1 MAGAFDDLVPGSG
14 TGAFDDLVP
23 AKKKPGFLE
32 GLKQFGTRLIDTE
45 VEGIAQRR
53 RTDLLAGAE
62 RSNAATQAAITREST
77 SLNPA
82 EVEQAAQAAQAN
94 TRFQSAPANVLT
106 DAAGAGVDLAQ
117 DLAVSGAK
125 GVVGFGESAVGL
137 ADLATGWTGYTP
149 GGVLKDLAG
158 YDPEA
163 TKKFL
168 EGFNSDRGK
177 ADNAGLAKTK
187 GFVDTLAELGGN
199 PRLMAQQIFEALPGT
214 IGSGAIGGAVA
225 NRFASGFL
233 KEATSKGLVGA
244 AAQQYV
250 AKSMAD
256 NSARITKAVM
266 LAAAA
271 GEGAQSAG
279 SIAET
284 ARQAGR
290 DWEDYILPA
299 LGAGVGTA
307 AIGLGAGKLATKLGV
322 GDIETDIALRGTGLS
337 TGRTGPGSL
346 PERVVVEGLKEG
358 LLEEAPQSA
367 QEAGFENVALG
378 RPWDQGIAKATAM
391 GLATGAGMGGGHAA
405 VSRAGQQIQEQAGST
420 PVAESQAP
428 APSGPGD
435 GGVATTRAAAGPEP
449 TAAEK
454 ALLKPRNLTAL
465 DRVNEIDQEVE
476 AARTR
481 LADLNNPGSGYG
493 PMFDAERAELASKAV
508 DLEAERQG
516 ITKSWPAAVEGKPTD
531 FSTEAGARVQAKYAL
546 MDVGD
551 LQTSHDAD
559 LRPNPVYPT
568 ELQPRERD
576 RAASEMQISGIV
588 QKLDPA
594 RLGLSAD
601 AANGAP
607 IVGADG
613 LVESGNARTI
623 ALKRIY
629 QANGQKA
636 ADYKQ
641 FLKNNAAQFGLTPE
655 QIDAAAKPVLVRVR
669 TTPVNRAEFA
679 RQANASTVAMMSPSE
694 QGKADANR
702 IDSLEDLVPDESGD
716 FTNAAS
722 RPFIRRF
729 MARLPVTEQ
738 AGMIDSAG
746 NLSTTGYARVRNAV
760 LAKAYGDSPVLMR
773 MTESMDDNL
782 RNVSRALMMAA
793 PKVAQMREAV
803 GAGNR
808 FDADITPDLMAA
820 VEELSRLKEAGT
832 SVEDALAQAGMF
844 GDKYSPETR
853 DLLMFLAENARRPR
867 KMADFLV
874 AYMAAL
880 DSLGDPN
887 QGNLLGDTQAPAKA
901 DLMAAAK
908 RETQDAAQTPTQN
921 TQRGNPGQ
929 NAPAGGQAGNQSE
942 TALSR
947 GRGNEGPGPAGSQ
960 AGEVDKGKDWKLFG
974 QENGTLGIPR
984 ANMPQVAV
992 KLRPAMLAFLES
1004 RGIKHERV
1012 DVAANSLKPTQAEY
1026 SVSKTERAK
1035 GLADDRSDAS
1045 AVLVSSDGYVLDGH
1059 HRWLAKAQEGQP
1071 VNVIRFDAPIDRLLD
1086 VVRDFGG
1093 VTTSNESAVLQ
1104 QKRTQAVESF
1114 YAAAADLAQI
1124 MSRHTRAAMVPENT
1138 PDLMPTLVKL
1148 FGEAIKIVGTDLKR
1162 ATAWVKDRLKVMPEF
1177 KSKWNKIGSDLYQ
1190 KAALQALENPDSG
1203 ADDLLAAADAAPKL
1217 LLGENAPPKGKPV
1230 VLVFGGTFNPIHAG
1244 HVAAAESARQLLID
1258 AGYDVPTVIVSPSPQ
1273 RLMRAKSGAALSSL
1287 GDRTAMAKRA
1297 FAGLPWAEV
1306 TDKPSRDADSFT
1318 GKLKRTQQA
1327 DWVMAKYPNATI
1339 VSLTG
1344 QDSAPGHPPGY
1355 PSVYQ
1360 GDAGTSHEGY
1370 YYLAVPR
1377 DENDGKNISSSQIR
1391 AAIEAGEAVDPNV
1404 AAPEVVRYFKATKG
1418 KTSEIAIDQV
1428 LYDLDAP
1435 HFGMPKPPR
1444 SLNDNNPLLTP
1455 TDSKK
1460 TVEWGGQQV
1469 DRSVMRDDIENR
1481 AFEGKDPA
1489 PTSRKPIA
1497 YVMGGGGASGK
1508 GTILTLLTQQGVVD
1522 RAGAVHIDP
1531 DSIKGEIPEYEA
1543 ILAAGDSRAAEVV
1556 HEESSV
1562 LGKRVKKRAIGG
1574 KYDIILDVTLGEPKK
1589 GMQTL
1594 QELKDAGYEVRL
1606 FGVTIDPRIAV
1617 MRALIRANDT
1627 GRFVPIDMLLAAH
1640 KGFTPTFE
1648 KYAVLADEARLYD
1661 HSDGRHNLAE
1671 KRDGE
1676 LVILDPEEYNRAVE
1690 RSANVDENAST
1701 LRGIIGAP
1709 DRSAEAGATGVRQDP
1724 RQAGGSENQTPVGSD
1739 PRAQQGSPV
1748 AGNERGGQGGNGQ
1761 AAIGIGS
1768 PGAPDRANVN
1778 GPRSN
1783 NRTGDQGKG
1792 AGTAQA
1798 VDGKRRPGRVRPGT
1812 DGPDLFGDSGSDAGA
1827 APAGA
1832 MGQAGPGGVRG
1843 QDADGG
1849 GAEPGDRN
1857 GPSAPVPAGR
1867 DIPAK
1872 TGRNYEFGPDDLTYA
1887 GSWLVKAAAN
1897 VDAVELVKRLE
1908 AEGRQAT
1915 REEQAVLAKFIGWGS
1930 SEIANTIFGNKL
1942 DKVVAAKADYDAA
1955 IAAMDKLKRDWLNKG
1970 GQYRGSYADDG
1981 YYQAAKVLRAAGKLT
1996 EYQFPDRI
2004 SRAELEAVK
2013 PDAASQRWVDL
2024 RDRLKSALTPAEW
2037 AEASRSTQ
2045 YAHYTSK
2052 AVVKAMWGAM
2062 ERMGFKGGAILE
2074 PGAGIG
2080 VFPGLMPSSMAFN
2093 SAYTGI
2099 EFDGIT
2105 GAILK
2110 QLFPDERILVESF
2123 VDSKLP
2129 KNFYDVAAGNPPFS
2143 PSKILGD
2150 PEYAK
2155 QALALHDYFFAKTI
2169 DRVKPGGLVMFVTSR
2184 FTMDKL
2190 NDKARQYLADSA
2202 DLVGAIRLPQTA
2214 FKQNAGTDVV
2224 TDVLFLRKKV
2234 EGEKFDLGQPWAKS
2248 VPMTINGRSFPV
2260 NEYFHAHPEMVLG
2273 THSDEGSMQNS
2284 PEPQYT
2290 VKPLAGDIEAQFA
2303 KATESLPADIY
2314 KAELGSSAQ
2323 AAKVREIDFN
2333 PNAKKEGNYYV
2344 TPAGVLMVREGG
2356 VGVRVEGM
2364 SAKDMEIVK
2373 DIVPLRDALK
2383 QAHYDQLNDGAW
2395 EQSLAALQ
2403 AAYAKFTKKNGPINQ
2418 FTTKMVKT
2426 KTVDEETG
2434 ETYADEEARRTF
2446 TLLKKIEDDPDW
2458 TLLAALENVNDDTGA
2473 ITPSAFLSER
2483 VLGKPTEASVATP
2496 TDALLTVLNDVGSVD
2511 IPAIAHRINLSPAD
2525 TIEALGTAIY
2535 QDPSA
2540 GWLTADEYLS
2550 GNVKR
2555 KLKEAREAARADSR
2569 YERNVTALEAVQPAP
2584 LEPSKI
2590 NAAIGMNW
2598 IPGKVYQ
2605 QFLQDTAGVR
2615 ARIEWN
2621 ARAKAWIVEELG
2633 GGSTTGAT
2641 DDWGTT
2647 RRNATQ
2653 LMEAALT
2660 GREIRIET
2668 RDPETKKASFDAG
2681 ATELANQKLDA
2692 LREEFQKWLWKDQA
2706 RTTELVQLYN
2716 DKFNTT
2722 VPRSFDGRH
2731 LTLPG
2736 TSKRWSVFD
2745 HVKRGAWRII
2755 QSGNTY
2761 LAHAVGSG
2769 KTFQMVISAME
2780 QKRLGLIKKPMVVVP
2795 NHMLQQ
2801 FAREWQDLYPAAR
2814 LMVADEN
2821 NFHKDNRRRFVS
2833 RVALSDLDGVIITK
2847 DAFKLL
2853 DLDPE
2858 FKQKIINQQLEYMR
2872 AAYDEAGGNSRN
2884 LTLVEDGKNAKGEMT
2899 YKLDGGSKD
2908 RDPKIKQIE
2917 RQIERMEQKL
2927 MAATSSVGKDTN
2939 ARFDELGVDFL
2950 YVDEAHNYR
2959 KLDFT
2964 TNRQVKGI
2972 SPGGSDMA
2980 LDLFMKSR
2988 FIEEKRP
2995 GRSIVMASGTPVTN
3009 TIAELFT
3016 VQKFMDYAALEEKGI
3031 EDFDSWAAMFGREVT
3046 ALESN
3051 AAGKYEPVT
3060 RFAKFANVPEL
3071 TQMFREFADVLN
3083 SDHLAALLG
3092 DKRPKVEGGSRKI
3105 MTTPE
3110 TAQYMAFREELE
3122 QRVRISKEWKPS
3134 KDEPNNPDPIIRIIG
3149 DGRLA
3154 AIDMR
3159 FMRPGLPNDPDS
3171 KLNRLIDDVIRV
3183 HKETADLEYNDKAG
3197 KPEPNKGAAMMVF
3210 SDLGFGAG
3218 VAASRG
3224 FNARAWFEK
3233 RLRDA
3238 GVPMAQVAFMS
3249 DYKKSADKLKLFKD
3263 VNAGRIRILVGSSK
3277 NMGTGVNAQQRLK
3290 ALFHLDSPWYPADL
3304 EQREGPIVRQGNK
3317 NPLVQIYAYAAKG
3330 SYDETMW
3337 GMLAR
3342 KQYFIDQALSG
3353 DENLREIEDLD
3364 SQSQYALVAAM
3375 VAKDPRVLQLAGLRA
3390 DIAKMMRLYE
3400 GHEQQRSKFRNDYWN
3415 AQATVKWAQGKM
3427 AEAERAASKV
3437 IDLSGDKFSARVGGK
3452 DFTVRTEWAQAL
3464 IDRYKDL
3471 AGHAEMQ
3478 EQTVGSIS
3486 GYNVVFAGA
3495 KVGQEYSARLYLD
3508 TPEPVGLVYD
3518 ADTNLVGMTMRATNA
3533 LSALANMPAKLR
3545 ERIQEARAVMD
3556 AVQSRLETPFP
3567 MAGMLADKVR
3577 EADALEAAIASPT
3590 APEEEMSFE
3599 DALAGAALGG
3609 IPPMVLS
3616 RGTGGG
3622 MDVNV
3627 LQAIAQRIK
3636 STMPN
3641 MPTVR
3646 VLRSPAD
3653 APKALRDYIE
3663 RQGAWNDV
3671 DGAMHK
3677 GELYLFASGLPDAM
3691 RAEHVLA
3698 EHEAAHFGLRAILG
3712 SSLNGAMQIIYN
3724 NNPAVRRAATALQAR
3739 GKLTNAQATEEVLVD
3754 IPTAQLAKL
3763 TGWRKVVARIRDT
3776 LVARGYEAMAGK
3788 LSAWLDGSLT
3798 EQQRADLF
3806 AADLVRAA
3814 RGYVAG
3820 KVGGRYKVGS
3830 TGTRLSGTLADD
3842 VARQEKWLTA
3852 EAQARGYKDIDE
3864 LAEKDYPLFEK
3875 LAKLWRDRNPADMLL
3890 SRGAPAAPA
3899 VPAAP
3904 GPTATQR
3911 AETIIQTKVSS
3922 VKPIDALVRTLTRV
3936 TGIER
3941 MTGAVYNRAAYL
3953 LDRYTPEQIKAGV
3966 VSDYGVPESV
3976 IDQRAMMQ
3984 GRQRVQLRQAGN
3996 LLDKLSTLT
4005 REESRIAYE
4014 WMNETDPRTI
4024 YRMMQNLPDESV
4036 KVLMEVQ
4043 QMIDK
4048 LSKEAVRMGQLSP
4061 EAYEA
4066 NKFAYLRRSY
4076 AKYTLD
4082 QTAVE
4087 KAGRARAISILGD
4100 QYRGRGL
4107 TEAASMKQIQ
4117 NAAPE
4122 WWKRKM
4128 VAGKADVALKGE
4140 KFIRMERRAP
4150 NGAKTIPLAGMT
4162 GKQDGKLL
4170 EVQYHPVGAPMP
4182 ARYADWNQAGTFQ
4195 VRDVKGDQVVLWR
4208 DFTKD
4213 ERERMGEIDEARF
4226 AIAKTLQGMIHDV
4239 EVGRYLEWLAHTQ
4252 AKKDGE
4258 TIPGQVVEAS
4268 EAYGHVFKPGEWVKV
4283 PDSKIAGTTVL
4294 KYGKLAG
4301 RYLPGPVWN
4310 DLRQVVGGQF
4320 RPFGETYGKLLSMW
4334 KTSKTALSPAVH
4346 MNNVMSNLVMA
4357 DWHDVTAGHT
4367 AKALRILLGAHGRDA
4382 KGGLGRVGN
4391 VAAGV
4396 LGNRDREASLEIM
4409 NRYLDS
4415 GGDIG
4420 SWATNE
4426 ISQDQISPLLESLER
4441 ELAATNGGSAQAQV
4455 GIMAALQH
4463 ALMLR
4468 FPSAWDAAKNSKP
4481 GQVVAGEGK
4490 ALIDLYQAEDDVFRL
4505 AAWLKAKEEG
4515 RTDMEAGKVARKS
4528 FMDYHINAPWVQ
4540 ALRNSALPFIS
4551 YTYRA
4556 VPMMLETAAKK
4567 PHKLLKLM
4575 LLAGAVNALG
4585 VMIGGGGDD
4594 DERKLLPEE
4603 KAGRIWGMVP
4613 KLIRM
4618 PWNDV
4623 NGSPVYLDIRRFI
4636 PVGDVLDI
4644 GAGHA
4649 AVPLLPAMQPGGPL
4663 VILGEII
4670 ANRSMFTGKPI
4681 NLETDT
4687 GMQATGK
4694 VVDHLW
4700 KAFAPNILGLP
4711 GTYATTGVLD
4721 AAKGKT
4727 DAFGREQSTAQAVAS
4742 SFGVK
4747 LGSYPADV
4755 LRRNE
4760 RAKAAAQVMEID
4772 RNISALKR
4780 QRMTNRI
4787 SNEDFQDQV
4796 RAENEKK
4803 RKVMQELQEKV
4814 SP

>member
-1 MAGAFDDLVPGSG
+1 MPQIKGEQRGALVNFLAARGIEHAND
-14 TGAFDDLVP
+14 TVP
-23 AKKKPGFLE
+23 A
-32 GLKQFGTRLIDTE
+32 R
-45 VEGIAQRR
+45 
-53 RTDLLAGAE
+53 
-62 RSNAATQAAITREST
+62 
-77 SLNPA
+77 
-82 EVEQAAQAAQAN
+82 
-94 TRFQSAPANVLT
+94 
-106 DAAGAGVDLAQ
+106 
-117 DLAVSGAK
+117 
-125 GVVGFGESAVGL
+125 
-137 ADLATGWTGYTP
+137 
-149 GGVLKDLAG
+149 
-158 YDPEA
+158 
-163 TKKFL
+163 
-168 EGFNSDRGK
+168 
-177 ADNAGLAKTK
+177 
-187 GFVDTLAELGGN
+187 
-199 PRLMAQQIFEALPGT
+199 
-214 IGSGAIGGAVA
+214 
-225 NRFASGFL
+225 
-233 KEATSKGLVGA
+233 
-244 AAQQYV
+244 
-250 AKSMAD
+250 
-256 NSARITKAVM
+256 
-266 LAAAA
+266 
-271 GEGAQSAG
+271 
-279 SIAET
+279 
-284 ARQAGR
+284 
-290 DWEDYILPA
+290 
-299 LGAGVGTA
+299 
-307 AIGLGAGKLATKLGV
+307 
-322 GDIETDIALRGTGLS
+322 
-337 TGRTGPGSL
+337 
-346 PERVVVEGLKEG
+346 
-358 LLEEAPQSA
+358 
-367 QEAGFENVALG
+367 
-378 RPWDQGIAKATAM
+378 
-391 GLATGAGMGGGHAA
+391 
-405 VSRAGQQIQEQAGST
+405 
-420 PVAESQAP
+420 
-428 APSGPGD
+428 
-435 GGVATTRAAAGPEP
+435 
-449 TAAEK
+449 
-454 ALLKPRNLTAL
+454 
-465 DRVNEIDQEVE
+465 
-476 AARTR
+476 
-481 LADLNNPGSGYG
+481 
-493 PMFDAERAELASKAV
+493 
-508 DLEAERQG
+508 
-516 ITKSWPAAVEGKPTD
+516 
-531 FSTEAGARVQAKYAL
+531 
-546 MDVGD
+546 
-551 LQTSHDAD
+551 
-559 LRPNPVYPT
+559 
-568 ELQPRERD
+568 
-576 RAASEMQISGIV
+576 
-588 QKLDPA
+588 
-594 RLGLSAD
+594 
-601 AANGAP
+601 
-607 IVGADG
+607 
-613 LVESGNARTI
+613 
-623 ALKRIY
+623 
-629 QANGQKA
+629 
-636 ADYKQ
+636 
-641 FLKNNAAQFGLTPE
+641 
-655 QIDAAAKPVLVRVR
+655 
-669 TTPVNRAEFA
+669 
-679 RQANASTVAMMSPSE
+679 
-694 QGKADANR
+694 
-702 IDSLEDLVPDESGD
+702 
-716 FTNAAS
+716 
-722 RPFIRRF
+722 
-729 MARLPVTEQ
+729 
-738 AGMIDSAG
+738 
-746 NLSTTGYARVRNAV
+746 
-760 LAKAYGDSPVLMR
+760 
-773 MTESMDDNL
+773 
-782 RNVSRALMMAA
+782 
-793 PKVAQMREAV
+793 
-803 GAGNR
+803 
-808 FDADITPDLMAA
+808 
-820 VEELSRLKEAGT
+820 
-832 SVEDALAQAGMF
+832 
-844 GDKYSPETR
+844 
-853 DLLMFLAENARRPR
+853 
-867 KMADFLV
+867 
-874 AYMAAL
+874 
-880 DSLGDPN
+880 
-887 QGNLLGDTQAPAKA
+887 
-901 DLMAAAK
+901 
-908 RETQDAAQTPTQN
+908 
-921 TQRGNPGQ
+921 
-929 NAPAGGQAGNQSE
+929 
-942 TALSR
+942 
-947 GRGNEGPGPAGSQ
+947 
-960 AGEVDKGKDWKLFG
+960 
-974 QENGTLGIPR
+974 
-984 ANMPQVAV
+984 
-992 KLRPAMLAFLES
+992 
-1004 RGIKHERV
+1004 
-1012 DVAANSLKPTQAEY
+1012 SLKPTQAEY
-1026 SVSKTERAK
+1026 SRTKVDKFKETGAIGER
-1035 GLADDRSDAS
+1035 S
-1045 AVLVSSDGYVLDGH
+1045 VLVSSDGHVLDGH
-1059 HRWLAKAQEGQP
+1059 HQWLGMAELGQDIP
-1071 VNVIRFDAPIDRLLD
+1071 VIRLGAPIVQLLD
-1086 VVRDFGG
+1086 AVNEFPSVRRGEGGITVRD
-1093 VTTSNESAVLQ
+1093 
-1104 QKRTQAVESF
+1104 QAVSDF
-1114 YAAAADLAQI
+1114 KAALADLAQI
-1124 MSRHTRAAMVPENT
+1124 ATRNTRAAMIPEET
-1138 PDLMPTLVKL
+1138 PKLMETLVRL
-1148 FGEAIKIVGTDLKR
+1148 FDAAIKIVGTDMKAALR
-1162 ATAWVKDRLKVMPEF
+1162 YVKEQLRKDPE
-1177 KSKWNKIGSDLYQ
+1177 NKKLVNFIKESTYQ
-1190 KAALQALENPDSG
+1190 KAALQAIESQG
-1203 ADDLLAAADAAPKL
+1203 QADPFAGEAPTVAMIGGRAYDAKRDNFKPAAVKDFMDPGVLSRADGYVDKYFKNRPPVNLSQEDRARAEALLGPLMEKAAADKVAYDQKIIDIAA
-1217 LLGENAPPKGKPV
+1217 
-1230 VLVFGGTFNPIHAG
+1230 
-1244 HVAAAESARQLLID
+1244 
-1258 AGYDVPTVIVSPSPQ
+1258 
-1273 RLMRAKSGAALSSL
+1273 
-1287 GDRTAMAKRA
+1287 
-1297 FAGLPWAEV
+1297 
-1306 TDKPSRDADSFT
+1306 
-1318 GKLKRTQQA
+1318 
-1327 DWVMAKYPNATI
+1327 
-1339 VSLTG
+1339 
-1344 QDSAPGHPPGY
+1344 
-1355 PSVYQ
+1355 
-1360 GDAGTSHEGY
+1360 
-1370 YYLAVPR
+1370 
-1377 DENDGKNISSSQIR
+1377 
-1391 AAIEAGEAVDPNV
+1391 
-1404 AAPEVVRYFKATKG
+1404 
-1418 KTSEIAIDQV
+1418 
-1428 LYDLDAP
+1428 
-1435 HFGMPKPPR
+1435 
-1444 SLNDNNPLLTP
+1444 
-1455 TDSKK
+1455 
-1460 TVEWGGQQV
+1460 
-1469 DRSVMRDDIENR
+1469 
-1481 AFEGKDPA
+1481 
-1489 PTSRKPIA
+1489 
-1497 YVMGGGGASGK
+1497 
-1508 GTILTLLTQQGVVD
+1508 
-1522 RAGAVHIDP
+1522 RAGAMGQMLAP
-1531 DSIKGEIPEYEA
+1531 IKGI
-1543 ILAAGDSRAAEVV
+1543 SRAAEKLVLEEQFNVDGMKDTLRSTIVV
-1556 HEESSV
+1556 ESYGKAQAV
-1562 LGKRVKKRAIGG
+1562 LDEIEREFKLLRA
-1574 KYDIILDVTLGEPKK
+1574 PKNR
-1589 GMQTL
+1589 TNS
-1594 QELKDAGYEVRL
+1594 
-1606 FGVTIDPRIAV
+1606 VTIKSRGVDVVADDPDRTGGYTDILVNVVMPSGLIAE
-1617 MRALIRANDT
+1617 IQIN
-1627 GRFVPIDMLLAAH
+1627 VPELLAAKEGQGH
-1640 KGFTPTFE
+1640 KLYEAAREAPKESPLGVEILAAMREFYDAAFAAAAARAASSKPAGSGENVMPPRGAPARPAAMPGRGSSEAPSSDSLNQPSPGISTNQSPPKVGTNSQPAGNLFGSLIDSPTTDSVAQKPANGYSAAKDKGE
-1648 KYAVLADEARLYD
+1648 SDVNGT
-1661 HSDGRHNLAE
+1661 DGR
-1671 KRDGE
+1671 G
-1676 LVILDPEEYNRAVE
+1676 
-1690 RSANVDENAST
+1690 
-1701 LRGIIGAP
+1701 
-1709 DRSAEAGATGVRQDP
+1709 
-1724 RQAGGSENQTPVGSD
+1724 
-1739 PRAQQGSPV
+1739 
-1748 AGNERGGQGGNGQ
+1748 
-1761 AAIGIGS
+1761 
-1768 PGAPDRANVN
+1768 
-1778 GPRSN
+1778 
-1783 NRTGDQGKG
+1783 GDQGKG

-1798 VDGKRRPGRVRPGT
+1798 TGGKGRTARVRPGPV
-1812 DGPDLFGDSGSDAGA
+1812 GPDLFGDGGPDAGA
-1827 APAGA
+1827 TPAGTV
-1832 MGQAGPGGVRG
+1832 GQAGPDGVRS

-1857 GPSAPVPAGR
+1857 GASAPVPAGR

-1872 TGRNYEFGPDDLTYA
+1872 SGRNYEFGPDDLTYA
-1887 GSWLVKAAAN
+1887 GSWQVKAAAN

-1942 DKVVAAKADYDAA
+1942 DKVLSSKADYDAA

-1981 YYQAAKVLRAAGKLT
+1981 YYQAAKVLRAAGKIS

-2004 SRAELEAVK
+2004 SRAELESVK
-2013 PDAASQRWVDL
+2013 PSPADLRWVDL
-2024 RDRLKSALTPAEW
+2024 RDRLKAALTPEEW

-2143 PSKILGD
+2143 QTKILGD

-2155 QALALHDYFFAKTI
+2155 QSLALHDYFFAKTI

-2190 NDKARQYLADSA
+2190 NDKARQYLADRA

-2234 EGEKFDLGQPWAKS
+2234 PGEKFDQGQAWGKS
-2248 VPMTINGRSFPV
+2248 VPMTINGRTFPV

-2290 VKPLAGDIEAQFA
+2290 VKPLAGDIEEQFS
-2303 KATESLPADIY
+2303 KATGNLPADIY
-2314 KAELGSSAQ
+2314 KAELGSAAQ

-2364 SAKDMEIVK
+2364 PAKDMEIVK

-2383 QAHYDQLNDGAW
+2383 QAHYDQLNDGPW

-2418 FTTKMVKT
+2418 FTTRMVKT

-2483 VLGKPTEASVATP
+2483 VLGKPTEASVSTP
-2496 TDALLTVLNDVGSVD
+2496 TDALLTVLNDVGTVD
-2511 IPAIAHRINLSPAD
+2511 IPAIAHRINMSPAD
-2525 TIEALGTAIY
+2525 TIEALGTSIY
-2535 QDPSA
+2535 QDPSD

-2555 KLKEAREAARADSR
+2555 KLKEAREAARADAR

-2598 IPGKVYQ
+2598 IPGKVYSD
-2605 QFLQDTAGVR
+2605 FLQQTAGVR

-2668 RDPETKKASFDAG
+2668 RDPQTKKATFDAG

-2692 LREEFQKWLWKDQA
+2692 LREEFQKWLWKDQG

-2780 QKRLGLIKKPMVVVP
+2780 QKRLGLIQKPMVVVP

-2821 NFHKDNRRRFVS
+2821 NFHTDNRRRFVS
-2833 RVALSDLDGVIITK
+2833 RVALSDLDGVIITQS
-2847 DAFKLL
+2847 AFKLL

-2872 AAYDEAGGNSRN
+2872 AAYDEAGGNSKN

-3016 VQKFMDYAALEEKGI
+3016 VQKFMDYQALEEKGI

-3105 MTTPE
+3105 VTTPE
-3110 TAQYMAFREELE
+3110 TAQYMEFREELE

-3134 KDEPNNPDPIIRIIG
+3134 KDEPNNPDPIIKIIG

-3159 FMRPGLPNDPDS
+3159 FMRPGLPSDPES

-3183 HKETADLEYNDKAG
+3183 AKETADLEYNDKAG

-3238 GVPMAQVAFMS
+3238 GVPMNQVAFMS

-3263 VNAGRIRILVGSSK
+3263 VNAGRVRILVGSSK

-3304 EQREGPIVRQGNK
+3304 EQREGRIVRQGNK
-3317 NPLVQIYAYAAKG
+3317 NPKVQIYAYAAKG

-3375 VAKDPRVLQLAGLRA
+3375 VAKDPRVLQLAGMRA

-3400 GHEQQRSKFRNDYWN
+3400 GHEQQRAKFRNDYWN

-3427 AEAERAASKV
+3427 AEAERAAGKV
-3437 IDLSGDKFSARVGGK
+3437 IDLSGDKFTARVGGK

-3495 KVGQEYSARLYLD
+3495 KVGQEYSARIYLD
-3508 TPEPVGLVYD
+3508 TPEAVGLVYD

-3533 LSALANMPAKLR
+3533 LAALAGYPAKLR

-3653 APKALRDYIE
+3653 APKALREYIE

-3712 SSLNGAMQIIYN
+3712 SSLNGAMQLIYN
-3724 NNPAVRRAATALQAR
+3724 NNASVRQAAKAMQAR

-3754 IPTAQLAKL
+3754 IPTAQLARL
-3763 TGWRKVVARIRDT
+3763 TGWRKLVSKIRDG
-3776 LVARGYEAMAGK
+3776 LAARGYEAMAAK
-3788 LSAWLDGSLT
+3788 LSAWLDGSMT

-3842 VARQEKWLTA
+3842 FVKQEKWLTA

-3875 LAKLWRDRNPADMLL
+3875 LAKLWRERNPADMLL
-3890 SRGAPAAPA
+3890 SRGKPI
-3899 VPAAP
+3899 
-3904 GPTATQR
+3904 PTATPEFRRWFGSSKVVDADGKPLLVYHGTPIKGGLTEFSTQNGAIYFTNKRAIAEDYTSQRGVWRSAKTGDVMEVYLSLQNPLIVDALGKRNDNIPVPWQEWKPKVFGAKSADAMNMEKISEYAKANGHDGVIVRNVVDTADTQDKRKSDVFIAFRSEQIKSAIGNRGTFDPADPDIRMSRGAGQVGTPAFRAWFQGSKMVNPDGSPMVVYHGTNKDIASFKTGRGAIWFAESPSLANMFVAGGRRNMGAKPKKGSAVYPVYLRLTNPLDLGATSPGDRLSIADVLKMAGLPHGQAALEAIAKRSLDSGQTFVSPSMGDPVEYLARDYARNGYASNTLDHGALREVLQEAGFDGLTMTEDGSRTFAVFDPSQVKSAVGNTGAFDQADTDIRMSRAPAPATTPTAAQR
-3911 AETIIQTKVSS
+3911 ADTIIQTSAATA
-3922 VKPIDALVRTLTRV
+3922 KPIDNLVRGLTRI

-3953 LDRYTPEQIKAGV
+3953 LDRYTPEQIKAGM

-3996 LLDKLSTLT
+3996 LLDKLATLT
-4005 REESRIAYE
+4005 REESRVAYE
-4014 WMNETDPRTI
+4014 WMNETDPKTI

-4036 KVLMEVQ
+4036 KVLLEVQ

-4128 VAGKADVALKGE
+4128 VDGKADVALKGE

-4162 GKQDGKLL
+4162 GKADGKLL
-4170 EVQYHPVGAPMP
+4170 EVQYHPVGAPLP
-4182 ARYADWNQAGTFQ
+4182 ARYADWNPAGTFQ
-4195 VRDVKGDQVVLWR
+4195 VRDVKGDKVVLWR

-4252 AKKDGE
+4252 AKKEGE

-4310 DLRQVVGGQF
+4310 DLRQVVNGQF

-4346 MNNVMSNLVMA
+4346 MNNVMSSLVMA

-4367 AKALRILLGAHGRDA
+4367 AKALRILLAARGSDA

-4396 LGNRDREASLEIM
+4396 LGAKDREAAVEIK

-4426 ISQDQISPLLESLER
+4426 ISQEQISPLLEQLER
-4441 ELAATNGGSAQAQV
+4441 ELASTNGGSAQAQV

-4463 ALMLR
+4463 AIMLR

-4490 ALIDLYQAEDDVFRL
+4490 ALIDMYQAEDDVFRL

-4515 RTDMEAGKVARKS
+4515 RTDMEAGKIARRS
-4528 FMDYHINAPWVQ
+4528 FLDYHINAPWVQ
-4540 ALRNSALPFIS
+4540 ALRNSVLPFVS
-4551 YTYRA
+4551 FTYRA
-4556 VPMMLETAAKK
+4556 VPMMLETAGKK
-4567 PHKLLKLM
+4567 PHKLMKLM

-4603 KAGRIWGMVP
+4603 KAGRIWGLVP

-4618 PWNDV
+4618 PWNDA
-4623 NGSPVYLDIRRFI
+4623 NSSPVYLDIRRFI
-4636 PVGDVLDI
+4636 PVGDVVDL
-4644 GAGHA
+4644 GAGHS

-4663 VILGEII
+4663 VIFGEII

-4711 GTYATTGVLD
+4711 GTYATTGVGD
-4721 AAKGKT
+4721 AIKGKT
-4727 DAFGREQSTAQAVAS
+4727 DAFGREQSVAQAVAS

-4780 QRMTNRI
+4780 QLQTRRI
-4787 SNEDFQDQV
+4787 SNEDFQEQV
-4796 RAENEKK
+4796 RAENDKK
-4803 RKVMQELQEKV
+4803 RKVMQDLQEKV